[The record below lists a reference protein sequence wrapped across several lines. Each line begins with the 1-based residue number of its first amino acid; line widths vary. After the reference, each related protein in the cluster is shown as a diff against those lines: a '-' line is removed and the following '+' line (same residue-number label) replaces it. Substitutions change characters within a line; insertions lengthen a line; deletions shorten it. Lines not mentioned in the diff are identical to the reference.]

1 MRYLQVA
8 FAFLVDQL
16 RRIPGMLQ
24 IERRTFWI
32 GLVLVF
38 FAVIAF
44 TVWGSQRTP
53 QQIGMA
59 GLVAGDLSHLQTW
72 IIVTGDVREEAATS
86 AGHQYAM
93 TDPAVPDAKLIITSE
108 TPLPL
113 GETTVSGTLVGG
125 TGGAHEGFA
134 WLGQLRADPVL
145 AREPD
150 PPWIAITLLGVAVF
164 MGLGAR
170 TSYPVFF
177 AQHVP
182 LIPDPRPL
190 VLPVGI
196 VPDGPRSSPQTIKG
210 ELAVKPGEAAELR
223 LPGQEPQ
230 VLRLHSAHS
239 SVAIGELRQV
249 SRSDPALVV
258 RPASGD
264 LTLTFASVDDRN
276 AAYSV
281 IADNLLR
288 RD

>member
-1 MRYLQVA
+1 VRYLQVA
-8 FAFLVDQL
+8 FAFLIDQL

-32 GLVLVF
+32 GLVLVL

-53 QQIGMA
+53 QRIGMA

-72 IIVTGDVREEAATS
+72 IIVSGDVREEGVTS
-86 AGHQYAM
+86 EGHQYAM
-93 TDPAVPDAKLIITSE
+93 TDPAVPDAKLIITSDA
-108 TPLPL
+108 PLPL
-113 GETTVSGTLVGG
+113 GQTTVSGTLVGG

-134 WLGQLRADPVL
+134 WLGQLDADPVL

-150 PPWIAITLLGVAVF
+150 PPWIAITLVGVAVF

-170 TSYPVFF
+170 TTYPVFF
-177 AQHVP
+177 AQQVP
-182 LIPDPRPL
+182 LVPDPRPV
-190 VLPVGI
+190 VLPVGVI
-196 VPDGPRSSPQTIKG
+196 PDGPRSSPDVITG
-210 ELAVKPGEAAELR
+210 ELAVKPGEPAVVT

-239 SVAIGELRQV
+239 SVAIGELRQI

-264 LTLTFASVDDRN
+264 LTLTFASVDERN

-281 IADNLLR
+281 IAGNLLR